1 MKKKK
6 NDNTKNAILSGP
18 NIYQDKHGN
27 TIYYNKRKNIA
38 YKILAD
44 KEGTFRTYQSRY
56 VIALIAFI
64 LFYILFKLNIFLSI
78 GLTVVIGGFLE
89 YRYRSFLKKAPQS
102 VGFVKQEKVKPIDQ
116 MIELSANELM
126 VRIFLYLALAILLVV
141 NTFVSKNVSG
151 NKPLIVVSYIIAV
164 FAAFIGFKYISLM
177 IRKKSK

>member
-102 VGFVKQEKVKPIDQ
+102 VGFVKQEKVKPI
-116 MIELSANELM
+116 ELSTNELM

-164 FAAFIGFKYISLM
+164 FAAFIGFKYISLT